1 MHVDSKFYNYTGEEG
16 LLSKDTTSHYLRL
29 HKEFMWMMLSF
40 SISQVWLLQNSVKL
54 QNKDIRN
61 HVILA
66 GVTSNGILRGF
77 HKGIYRQKLNAIL

>member
-1 MHVDSKFYNYTGEEG
+1 
-16 LLSKDTTSHYLRL
+16 
-29 HKEFMWMMLSF
+29 MMLSF
-40 SISQVWLLQNSVKL
+40 SISHDQVWLLQNSVKL

-66 GVTSNGILRGF
+66 GVTSNGRLRGF